1 MTADQKAVAN
11 VLAGAEEGPVPFPHL
26 KLSDLSPEMQE
37 LVGRHINA
45 MLAERDRRGADISD
59 DLLYLAALEDFG
71 IDCPHTRGV
80 THDYY
85 PPGAWDC
92 GVCGTAFTPIEAAVR

>member
-1 MTADQKAVAN
+1 MTPDQKLVAN
-11 VLAGAEEGPVPFPHL
+11 VLANIEGIDHPYPHL

-37 LVGRHINA
+37 RVGRHVNA
-45 MLAERDRRGADISD
+45 MMDERDRRGADISD
-59 DLLYLAALEDFG
+59 DIVYLAALEHFG
-71 IDCPHTRGV
+71 LDCPHTRRV

-92 GVCGTAFTPIEAAVR
+92 AICGCAFTPLGAVAS